1 MTKFTFERSD
11 CEACSLFAKCVR
23 SKKTGRTVQ
32 AGPYEA
38 YLQAARVRQ
47 ETGDF
52 ALLYRL
58 RAAIERKIA
67 ELVELGMRGTR
78 YVGESKRQLQRL
90 WTGAALNLR
99 RLFSLAQA
107 QGVDLY
113 AFLAGCEPSRV
124 GEAAG

>member
-1 MTKFTFERSD
+1 MIVSFLRSD
-11 CEACSLFAKCVR
+11 CEACPLFAKCVR
-23 SKKTGRTVQ
+23 SKVTGRTVQ

-47 ETGDF
+47 QSGDF
-52 ALLYRL
+52 EVLYRL

-67 ELVELGMRGTR
+67 ELVALGLRGTC

-90 WTGAALNLR
+90 WTGAAVNLR

-113 AFLAGCEPSRV
+113 ALLAGCEPPQV
-124 GEAAG
+124 GQAAG

>member
-1 MTKFTFERSD
+1 MTKFTFARSD

-23 SKKTGRTVQ
+23 SKVAGRTVQ

-52 ALLYRL
+52 ALLYGL

-78 YVGESKRQLQRL
+78 YAGESKRQLQRL
-90 WTGAALNLR
+90 WTRAAVNLR
-99 RLFSLAQA
+99 RLFSLAEA
-107 QGVDLY
+107 KGVDLH
-113 AFLAGCEPSRV
+113 AFLVSSEPRPI
-124 GEAAG
+124 GAAAG